1 MHVVLLEHDEAE
13 LLYPFSLTHGAW
25 ELRAGYYTI
34 AERWSVAVPE
44 CRVHVHSHRTN
55 VLEAYLSVCK
65 ERHAYD
71 GGPTLLVLANLVLS
85 PSSMHALVR
94 LCRSSTSAVHIMIGG
109 QTVGVYLPDHQGSL
123 DDIPTAVDGIAGD
136 AVDSVHVEGHVINRL
151 WQILDRIADAVAWD
165 AKLLGTKVHASAS
178 VHPTAVLDETAGPVV
193 IGSHAEV
200 GPLCVLQG
208 PVVLGD
214 HSVLKPHSHIRETIT
229 GPHCR
234 ISGEISGTVFQSYSN
249 KQHAGFVGNSYIG
262 SWVNL
267 GAGTTTSNL
276 KNTYSN
282 VKPRLPWG
290 REDSQRMFLGSLIG
304 DYTRTAIGTL
314 LPTGGVYGA
323 CVAIFQTSPAY
334 SSNRSFMWDDQRY
347 ELDKAIET
355 IAKVMSRRNQ
365 TLTEPQLRLLTDVC
379 DQDAAA

>member
-1 MHVVLLEHDEAE
+1 LHVVLLEHDEAE
-13 LLYPFSLTHGAW
+13 LLYPFALTHGAW

-34 AERWSVAVPE
+34 AERWAAALPS

-55 VLEAYLSVCK
+55 VLEAFLSVSQDL
-65 ERHAYD
+65 HAYE
-71 GGPTLLVLANLVLS
+71 GGSTLLVLANLVLS
-85 PSSMHALVR
+85 PASMRAMVGI
-94 LCRSSTSAVHIMIGG
+94 CRSSASAVHFMVGG
-109 QTVGVYLPDHQGSL
+109 QTVGVFVPNHQGSL
-123 DDIPTAVDGIAGD
+123 EDIPTTVDEISGD
-136 AVDSVHVEGHVINRL
+136 AIDSVHVDGHLINRL
-151 WQILDRIADAVAWD
+151 WQILDRIPEAVAWD
-165 AKLLGTKVHASAS
+165 AELLGQTVNSSAR
-178 VHPTAVLDETAGPVV
+178 VHPTSVIDESAGPVI
-193 IGSHAEV
+193 IGPQAEV
-200 GPLCVLQG
+200 GPLCVVQG
-208 PVVLGD
+208 PAVLGD
-214 HSVLKPHSHIRETIT
+214 HTILKPHSHIKETVT

-234 ISGEISGTVFQSYSN
+234 ISGEISGTVFQGFSN

-355 IAKVMSRRNQ
+355 IGKVMSRRNQ
-365 TLTEPQLRLLTDVC
+365 TLTEPQLRLLTDIC